1 MPRDI
6 PVGNG
11 NYSILFDQQYRISD
25 IFYPRVGME
34 NHALGHPFRFGAFAE
49 GMFSW
54 LSDWQKTMS
63 YLEDTLASDVKL
75 HSDDMKL
82 EIRCNDCVDFV
93 SPIFMRKIRVR
104 NLAANPR
111 EVRLFFHH
119 DFHIRGTA
127 VGDTA
132 YFDPVKT
139 SGVVHYKTDRYFLA
153 NSRTNSGEGIFQY
166 ACGVKESAG
175 ALGTWKDAED
185 GYLSGNP
192 IAQGAVDSVISVR
205 LAVDGNKESECNYWI
220 IAGKSYDEVQRRNS
234 FLNAR
239 TPEKLFKR
247 TIDFWRLWATRRDHN
262 GFEDLGDQISRLYR
276 RSLLI
281 IKSQTDADGAIIASN
296 DSDIL
301 QFNKDTYAYMW
312 PRDGAFVTMAMDEAG
327 YRVFSKHFFDFC
339 LATILPQGWYFH
351 KYQAD
356 KSPGSSWHP
365 WVVAGQQQLPIQEDE
380 TALVLI
386 SLWNHYRLYKDVDMI
401 KDYYGPIIKSAANFI
416 NDYRDKTTLLPL
428 ESYDLWEER
437 REVLTF
443 TCSAIFAA
451 LSAAANFAE
460 AFGEADL
467 AIIYRRGAEEVK
479 QAMIKNLYDAALGR
493 FLRGVTLENGAVV
506 SNDSTIDASIA
517 GVFLFGVLPADD
529 PLVVSSM
536 SQVEEKLW
544 IKTPVGGLARYEQ
557 DRYQVTG
564 EYQPNVPGN
573 PWFITT
579 MWLADWYIEKSKTKR
594 DLGRAKELLTWAS
607 EHAMPSGVM
616 AEQLNPFNGSAL
628 SVSPLTWSHAAFTE
642 AVNRY
647 LGRYPILPP

>member
-327 YRVFSKHFFDFC
+327 YPVFAEAFFQFCSK
-339 LATILPQGWYFH
+339 AILPQGWFFH
-351 KYQAD
+351 KYQPDGSA
-356 KSPGSSWHP
+356 GSSWHP
-365 WVVAGQQQLPIQEDE
+365 WIVDNHQQLPLQEDE
-380 TALVLI
+380 TALVVI
-386 SLWNHYRLYKDVDMI
+386 SLWNNFQRYRDVDAI
-401 KDYYGPIIKSAANFI
+401 KPYYRPIVKAAGSFMAE
-416 NDYRDKTTLLPL
+416 YRDEITKLPL

-437 REVLTF
+437 RAVLTF
-443 TCSAIFAA
+443 TSSAVYKGL
-451 LSAAANFAE
+451 LSAANFAR
-460 AFGEADL
+460 AFGEDDL
-467 AIIYRRGAEEVK
+467 CSIYMKAAEEIRESLIK
-479 QAMIKNLYDAALGR
+479 QLYDPALGR
-493 FLRGVTLENGAVV
+493 FLRGIIIEDGKITKRDE
-506 SNDSTIDASIA
+506 TIDSSLA
-517 GVFLFGVLPADD
+517 GVFLFDVLQPDD
-529 PLVVSSM
+529 SMVVNTM
-536 SQVEEKLW
+536 RQIEERLW
-544 IKTPVGGLARYEQ
+544 VKTSVGGLARYEG
-557 DRYQVTG
+557 DLYQRQETLD
-564 EYQPNVPGN
+564 NTIPGN
-573 PWFITT
+573 PWFVCTL
-579 MWLADWYIEKSKTKR
+579 WLAQWYIKAAKGRS
-594 DLGRAKELLTWAS
+594 DLAKAKEILLWTKK
-607 EHAMPSGVM
+607 HALPSGM
-616 AEQLNPFNGSAL
+616 LAEQLDPIDGRPV
-628 SVSPLTWSHAAFTE
+628 SVSPLTWSHAAFVET
-642 AVNRY
+642 VNKY
-647 LGRYPILPP
+647 LEKYKLLAA